1 MKKKVFNNSNSFIH
15 NDPIRVTLHRK
26 DILTI
31 LLACNVVIKA
41 TTHDRIPNESLVTAR
56 DALAAGLKEHIDNET
71 RNKDQKTGKAAA
83 SDPA

>member
-1 MKKKVFNNSNSFIH
+1 MEKKVFNNSNSFIH

-56 DALAAGLKEHIDNET
+56 DALAAGLKRHNDET
-71 RNKDQKTGKAAA
+71 RNKDPKTGKAAKT
-83 SDPA
+83 DPA

>member
-1 MKKKVFNNSNSFIH
+1 MEKKVFNNSNSFIH
-15 NDPIRVTLHRK
+15 NDLIRVTLHRK

-41 TTHDRIPNESLVTAR
+41 TTRDHVPNESLVTAR
-56 DALAAGLKEHIDNET
+56 DALAAGLKEHIDHET
-71 RNKDQKTGKAAA
+71 RNKDPKTGKAAA